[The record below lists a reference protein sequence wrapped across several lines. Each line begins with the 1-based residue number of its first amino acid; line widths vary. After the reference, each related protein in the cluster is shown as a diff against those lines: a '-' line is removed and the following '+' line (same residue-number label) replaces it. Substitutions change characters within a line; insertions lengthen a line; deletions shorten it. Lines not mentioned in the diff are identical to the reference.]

1 MIELLPDMP
10 PGVMGIRVAGRLRGN
25 ELREIRPSLH
35 ALLLSGDIRIVEVI
49 DPDYEGYGHGGL
61 LEDLK
66 LGLGTVLPHQSAFKR
81 IAIVSDKEWI
91 AHALHA
97 LEWMVPGELKVF
109 SLDQLDEAKTWAAG

>member
-35 ALLLSGDIRIVEVI
+35 ELLLSGDVRIVEVI

-81 IAIVSDKEWI
+81 IAIVSDKEWV

-97 LEWMVPGELKVF
+97 LEWMIPGELKVF

>member
-1 MIELLPDMP
+1 
-10 PGVMGIRVAGRLRGN
+10 MGIRVAGRLRGN

-35 ALLLSGDIRIVEVI
+35 ELLLSGDVRIVEVI

-81 IAIVSDKEWI
+81 IAIVSDKEWV

-97 LEWMVPGELKVF
+97 LEWMIPGELKVF